1 MRWEDERRS
10 DNIEDRRGMSFGGPG
25 IQLGGL
31 GLVAVFVVS
40 LFTGISPNT
49 LIGMLEGVAPPQQ
62 QVRHAPTGAP
72 DQRDRQADF
81 VAAILGSTEDTWSRI
96 FAEHNAR
103 YQPPR
108 LVMFTNATPS
118 ACGMGQAAMGPFYCP
133 ADARVYI
140 DLRFFRELEQRFG
153 APGDFA
159 RAYVVAHEVGHHI
172 QNLTGIAEKV
182 HNAMARGSRAGA
194 DSLAVRMELQADCYA
209 GVWARRADQ
218 NRRLLEP
225 GDIEEGLRAA
235 AAIGDDTLQRR
246 AQGHVTPES
255 WTHGSSEQRVRWFRT
270 GYESGRMENCD
281 TFRAARL

>member
-40 LFTGISPNT
+40 LFTGISPNA

-62 QVRHAPTGAP
+62 QVRNAPTGAP

-133 ADARVYI
+133 ADAKVYI
-140 DLRFFRELEQRFG
+140 DLRFFRELDQRFG

-172 QNLTGIAEKV
+172 QKLTGIADKV
-182 HNAMARGSRAGA
+182 HSAMSRGSRAGA

-270 GYESGRMENCD
+270 GYESGRMESCD
-281 TFRAARL
+281 TFRVARL

>member
-10 DNIEDRRGMSFGGPG
+10 DNIEDRRGMSFGGSG

-40 LFTGISPNT
+40 LFTGISPNA
-49 LIGMLEGVAPPQQ
+49 LIGMLEGVAPQQ
-62 QVRHAPTGAP
+62 QVRNAPTGAP

-133 ADARVYI
+133 ADAKVYI
-140 DLRFFRELEQRFG
+140 DLRFFRELDQRFG

-172 QNLTGIAEKV
+172 QKLTGIADKV
-182 HNAMARGSRAGA
+182 HSAMARGSRAGA

-255 WTHGSSEQRVRWFRT
+255 WTHGSSEQRVRWFRA
-270 GYESGRMENCD
+270 GYESGRMESCD

>member
-49 LIGMLEGVAPPQQ
+49 LIGMLEGVAPPQP